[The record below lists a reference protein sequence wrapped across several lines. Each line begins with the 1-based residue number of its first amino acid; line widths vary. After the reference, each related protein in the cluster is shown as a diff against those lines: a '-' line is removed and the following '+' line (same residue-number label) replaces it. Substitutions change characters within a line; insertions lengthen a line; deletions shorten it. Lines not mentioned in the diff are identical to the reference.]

1 MLRVAAALLATLAL
15 GLPAQA
21 AERILEFRSEI
32 EVHADASMTV
42 AETIVVRAAG
52 QLIRRGIYRDFPT
65 DYRDRA
71 GNRYRV
77 GFEVLGVTRN
87 GADEPF
93 HAEPHANGVRVYVG
107 RANAFVEPGRHEYV
121 IRYRTDRQLGFF
133 DHHDELYWN
142 VTGNG
147 WDFPIDQ
154 ASAVVRLPSS
164 VPLNE
169 VTLEG
174 YTGRQ
179 GSTEQSYAAA
189 ASGGEASI
197 SATRSLDPR
206 EGLTIVVG
214 WPKGHVHAP
223 DRAERVRWLL
233 ADNRGLL
240 TAATG
245 GLLILGYLGWAWAR
259 YGRDPRRGVVFPHY
273 EPPAGYSPASAR
285 FITRMSYDNRVFT
298 AAILSLA
305 VKGHLE
311 IDEARGKYT
320 LRRRGSGEALAA
332 GERALLGAL
341 FASAQAVELDNKNH
355 ALLGKAKIAHRKSLQ
370 RDYQTKY
377 FLTNTAMLAPSVGA
391 ALALAVAI
399 KLLGG
404 FTPAVTV
411 VFVALLGAHAVF
423 YYLLRAPTMQGRRFM
438 DKLEGFRTYLEVAEK
453 DELNLRNPPAKTP
466 ELFERYLPFALA
478 LGVEQKWAEKFAGVF
493 ARLGA
498 EGSAGYRPHWYGG
511 DFNPRNIGGFT
522 KGVGSSLNSAISSAS
537 TAPGSS
543 SGGGGGGSSGGGG
556 GGGGGGGW

>member
-1 MLRVAAALLATLAL
+1 MLRVLAALLAVLAL
-15 GLPAQA
+15 GSPVQA
-21 AERILEFRSEI
+21 DERILEFRSEI

-93 HAEPHANGVRVYVG
+93 HAEPHGNGVRVYAG

-133 DHHDELYWN
+133 EQHDELYWN

-154 ASAVVRLPSS
+154 ASAVVRLPPS

-169 VTLEG
+169 VTLEA
-174 YTGRQ
+174 YTGPQ

-197 SATRSLDPR
+197 AATRSLGPR

-259 YGRDPRRGVVFPHY
+259 YGRDPRPGVIFPHY
-273 EPPAGYSPASAR
+273 EPPEGYSPASAR

-320 LRRRGSGEALAA
+320 LRRRASGEALAA

-341 FASAQAVELDNKNH
+341 FGSAQAVELDNKNH
-355 ALLGKAKIAHRKSLQ
+355 ALLAKAKIAHRKSLQ
-370 RDYQTKY
+370 RDYQKKY
-377 FLTNTAMLAPSVGA
+377 FFTNATMLVPSIGA
-391 ALALAVAI
+391 ALVLAFAI
-399 KLLGG
+399 KLLDG

-411 VFVALLGAHAVF
+411 VFVVLAGAHAVF
-423 YYLLRAPTMQGRRFM
+423 YYLLRAPTTQGRRLM
-438 DKLEGFRTYLEVAEK
+438 DRLEGFQVYLEVAEK

-466 ELFERYLPFALA
+466 ELFERYLPYALA
-478 LGVEQKWAEKFAGVF
+478 LGVEQKWAEKFAAVF

-498 EGSAGYRPHWYGG
+498 EGGEGYRPRWYGG
-511 DFNPRNIGGFT
+511 DFNPRNIGSFT
-522 KGVGSSLNSAISSAS
+522 KGVGSALTSAISSAS